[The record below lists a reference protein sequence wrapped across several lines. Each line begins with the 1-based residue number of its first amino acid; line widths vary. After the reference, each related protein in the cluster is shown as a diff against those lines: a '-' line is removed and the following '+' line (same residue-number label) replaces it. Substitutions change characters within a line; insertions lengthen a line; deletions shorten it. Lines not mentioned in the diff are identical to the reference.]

1 MVERI
6 HLLHS
11 YIDQAKSQLTQM
23 KKIDQ
28 NQKAKLKKYKKQ
40 NQEFDDQALHYEYL
54 IRKYR
59 PDLDPEK
66 LWALHAKLEE
76 GKETEA
82 TLTQK
87 VLEESGMIK
96 KDKEIKVIKTD
107 QAVQKEERRPRQE
120 STGIDAQ
127 REFEDEVEK
136 KHQQEKIELM
146 AEARSLWLENERIQ
160 RMSKSQVVEQ
170 PK

>member
-1 MVERI
+1 MFVQPTKQGKKAIQCMQFGLQYFEFTQQMMVERI

-11 YIDQAKSQLTQM
+11 YIDQAKNQLTQM

-66 LWALHAKLEE
+66 L
-76 GKETEA
+76 
-82 TLTQK
+82 
-87 VLEESGMIK
+87 
-96 KDKEIKVIKTD
+96 
-107 QAVQKEERRPRQE
+107 
-120 STGIDAQ
+120 
-127 REFEDEVEK
+127 
-136 KHQQEKIELM
+136 
-146 AEARSLWLENERIQ
+146 
-160 RMSKSQVVEQ
+160 
-170 PK
+170 